1 MDQSDF
7 VSFKKRITS
16 SKKLVC
22 NRFDLSWH
30 LQSVDSP
37 HVMLV
42 WTSETRSHQDHNL
55 ESTNR
60 KEGNKTEDRTPNAQ
74 TETAP
79 GSLLPQHCVHLSTV
93 TVTTTP
99 CCLQVICGFAWHT
112 GWWVPPR
119 WRPGLTSLSVSQPLA
134 PCQVHSRDLVTAL
147 NGWMK
152 KASTVSD
159 CVEQTGY

>member
-1 MDQSDF
+1 MSSPECPPPDIASPNTFQHTWVPWSCSWSLPSLILQNF
-7 VSFKKRITS
+7 VF
-16 SKKLVC
+16 V
-22 NRFDLSWH
+22 
-30 LQSVDSP
+30 QVDP
-37 HVMLV
+37 IP
-42 WTSETRSHQDHNL
+42 
-55 ESTNR
+55 NR